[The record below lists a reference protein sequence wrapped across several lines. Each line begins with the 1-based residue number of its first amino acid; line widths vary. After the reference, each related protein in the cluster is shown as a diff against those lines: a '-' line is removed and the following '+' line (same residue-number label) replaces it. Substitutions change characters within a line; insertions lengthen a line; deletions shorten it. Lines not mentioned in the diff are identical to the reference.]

1 MITIDQY
8 AWPATIAE
16 ADALLHGRPDAA
28 IIGGG
33 VFTRLTSRHIG
44 LAIDLSRAGLDG
56 IRETARAFEIGAMT
70 TLRDLE
76 TDERLKH
83 THDGILA
90 RAASQISGVQLRNL
104 ATVGGTFYGRYPFSD
119 LITAFLAL
127 GCTVHLHR
135 GGAMPVAEFLALSQQ
150 TSHAGGPHG
159 KDILTHLS
167 IDKTASRAACQS
179 MRITAGSLPIL
190 TVAAARGPSGMRIA
204 VGARPGQPVL
214 ASQAMIEMDRALT
227 ERGLP
232 TTADELE
239 NLAAQAAQTA
249 AAEVSFADDRRAT
262 GAYRRLLCQTLVKR
276 TILEVMA

>member
-8 AWPATIAE
+8 VWPATVAE

-56 IRETARAFEIGAMT
+56 IRETDQSFEVGAMV

-76 TDERLKH
+76 TDERL
-83 THDGILA
+83 TRAHDGILT
-90 RAASQISGVQLRNL
+90 RATGQISGVQLRNL
-104 ATVGGTFYGRYPFSD
+104 ATVGGTFYGRYAFSD

-135 GGAMPVAEFLALSQQ
+135 GGAMPVADFLALSQQ
-150 TSHAGGPHG
+150 VSPAGRQSG

-167 IDKTASRAACQS
+167 VDKTASRAACQS

-190 TVAAARGPSGMRIA
+190 TVAAARGPSGVRIA
-204 VGARPGQPVL
+204 IGARPGQPVL
-214 ASQAMIEMDRALT
+214 ASQTMAELNRALT
-227 ERGLP
+227 EHGLP
-232 TTADELE
+232 TAADDLE
-239 NLAAQAAQTA
+239 HLAAQAARTA
-249 AAEVSFADDRRAT
+249 AAEVPFADDRRAT
-262 GAYRRLLCQTLVKR
+262 GAYRQLLCQTLVKR
-276 TILEVMA
+276 TLLEVMA

>member
-8 AWPATIAE
+8 AWPATMAE

-56 IRETARAFEIGAMT
+56 IRETDQSFEIGAMA

-76 TDERLKH
+76 TDERLTR

-90 RAASQISGVQLRNL
+90 RAAGQISGVQLRNL
-104 ATVGGTFYGRYPFSD
+104 ATVGGTFYGRYAFSD

-135 GGAMPVAEFLALSQQ
+135 GGAMPVADFLTLSQQ
-150 TSHAGGPHG
+150 GSPAGRQSG

-167 IDKTASRAACQS
+167 VDKTASRAACHS

-190 TVAAARGPSGMRIA
+190 TVAVARGPAGFRIA
-204 VGARPGQPVL
+204 VGARPGQPIL
-214 ASQAMIEMDRALT
+214 ASQAMIEMDRALS

-232 TTADELE
+232 TAADERE
-239 NLAAQAAQTA
+239 SLAAQAALTT
-249 AAEVSFADDRRAT
+249 AAEVPFADDRRAT
-262 GAYRRLLCQTLVKR
+262 GAYRQLLCQSLVKR